1 MLGALT
7 WARDGRSIVG
17 WGPEA
22 NLFMTYLWRVWVDGE
37 RPVERVEIAG
47 MNTARPTI
55 AATGDR
61 LAFSRSESDVDVF
74 RFQEGQSAKRV
85 ISSSFL
91 DFSPQVSADA
101 RRLAFNSNR
110 SGDVRLWLAGLDGAS
125 ALQLTAGPGD
135 WQGSAHWSPD
145 SRQIY
150 SHAHM
155 ADGSWHVW
163 MIGADG
169 GDLRQ
174 VTSSA
179 GAQNM
184 PSWSRVWKLD
194 LLHRGRR
201 HPAERTADSCGWRR
215 PARTADA
222 RRYRLVR
229 DRIIRR
235 KAPSVSAGRRG
246 RASITVPLAGGS
258 PTELASCAQDTAFAS
273 ELRGIYYVACDAGPS
288 PAVILIDP
296 VTGRKR
302 TLGRLE
308 NFDTGTFASGLAVSP
323 DGRSIYYP
331 RNTDQ
336 RADLMLIENFK

>member
-110 SGDVRLWLAGLDGAS
+110 SGDVRLWLAGSDGAS

-145 SRQIY
+145 SRQIAFD
-150 SHAHM
+150 AHM

-184 PSWSRVWKLD
+184 PSWSRDGSWIYFTGD
-194 LLHRGRR
+194 DGTRR
-201 HPAERTADSCGWRR
+201 S
-215 PARTADA
+215 A
-222 RRYRLVR
+222 RR
-229 DRIIRR
+229 IRADGGGQPEQLTHEDTGLFATESFDG
-235 KAPSVSAGRRG
+235 KHLLYQ
-246 RASITVPLAGGS
+246 RAVGGALMTVPLAGGS